1 MYRKNLKSMNYLRD
15 FLKEKERTLKL
26 KEMEELEKKEQIV
39 DDIELSDIDLD
50 DLNNDFFDGMEDEEP
65 EESIEK
71 PEAIAWY
78 YTLAIPKDR
87 NDPYCPRLVS
97 NATDETG
104 LLKEMGLPIGTF
116 FVELMDWDGLG
127 YCQSEEEI
135 EILYKALTGTN
146 LEN

>member
-1 MYRKNLKSMNYLRD
+1 MRTKEIKFPLTPITEETFIRQGWRKCDVNEPLFEEFGEDEDEMDN
-15 FLKEKERTLKL
+15 E
-26 KEMEELEKKEQIV
+26 EMEE
-39 DDIELSDIDLD
+39 
-50 DLNNDFFDGMEDEEP
+50 P
-65 EESIEK
+65 IEK

-87 NDPYCPRLVS
+87 TDPYCPRLVS
-97 NATDETG
+97 NATDESG
-104 LLKEMGLPIGTF
+104 LLKEMELPEGTF

-127 YCQSEEEI
+127 YCQSEEAI

>member
-1 MYRKNLKSMNYLRD
+1 MRTKEVKFPLTPITEETFKRQGWRKCDVNEPLFEELGEGLD
-15 FLKEKERTLKL
+15 EFFD
-26 KEMEELEKKEQIV
+26 EME
-39 DDIELSDIDLD
+39 DDEI
-50 DLNNDFFDGMEDEEP
+50 EEP
-65 EESIEK
+65 EKPMEK

-87 NDPYCPRLVS
+87 TDPYCPRLVS
-97 NATDETG
+97 NATDESG
-104 LLKEMGLPIGTF
+104 LLKEMGLPEGTF

-127 YCQSEEEI
+127 YCQSEEDI

>member
-1 MYRKNLKSMNYLRD
+1 MRTKEVKFPLTPITEETFERQGWRKCDVNEPLFEELGEGLDNFFD
-15 FLKEKERTLKL
+15 
-26 KEMEELEKKEQIV
+26 EME
-39 DDIELSDIDLD
+39 DDEI
-50 DLNNDFFDGMEDEEP
+50 EEP
-65 EESIEK
+65 EEPMEK

-97 NATDETG
+97 NATDESG
-104 LLKEMGLPIGTF
+104 LLKEMGLPEGTF

-127 YCQSEEEI
+127 YCQSEEDI
-135 EILYKALTGTN
+135 EILYKVLTGTN

>member
-1 MYRKNLKSMNYLRD
+1 MRTKEVKFPLTPITEETFIRQGWRKCDVNEPLFD
-15 FLKEKERTLKL
+15 EFGE
-26 KEMEELEKKEQIV
+26 
-39 DDIELSDIDLD
+39 DLD
-50 DLNNDFFDGMEDEEP
+50 EMEDEEI
-65 EESIEK
+65 EEPIEK

-87 NDPYCPRLVS
+87 TDPYCPRLVS
-97 NATDETG
+97 NATDESG
-104 LLKEMGLPIGTF
+104 LLKEMELPEGTF

-127 YCQSEEEI
+127 YCQSEEDI

>member
-1 MYRKNLKSMNYLRD
+1 MRTKEVKFPLTPITEETFIRQGWRKCDVNEPL
-15 FLKEKERTLKL
+15 F
-26 KEMEELEKKEQIV
+26 EELGEG
-39 DDIELSDIDLD
+39 LD
-50 DLNNDFFDGMEDEEP
+50 DFFDEMGDDEIEEP
-65 EESIEK
+65 EEPMEK

-97 NATDETG
+97 NATDENG
-104 LLKEMGLPIGTF
+104 LLKEMGLPEGTF

-127 YCQSEEEI
+127 YCQSEEDI

>member
-1 MYRKNLKSMNYLRD
+1 MRTKEVKFPLTPITEETFIRQGWRKCDVNEPL
-15 FLKEKERTLKL
+15 F
-26 KEMEELEKKEQIV
+26 EEFGEDE
-39 DDIELSDIDLD
+39 
-50 DLNNDFFDGMEDEEP
+50 DGMEDDEIEEP
-65 EESIEK
+65 MEK

-87 NDPYCPRLVS
+87 TDPYCPRLVS
-97 NATDETG
+97 NATDESG
-104 LLKEMGLPIGTF
+104 LLKEMELPEGTF

-127 YCQSEEEI
+127 YCQSEEDI

>member
-1 MYRKNLKSMNYLRD
+1 MRTKEIKFPLTPITEETFIRQGWRKCDVNEPL
-15 FLKEKERTLKL
+15 F
-26 KEMEELEKKEQIV
+26 EEFGE
-39 DDIELSDIDLD
+39 DD
-50 DLNNDFFDGMEDEEP
+50 DGMEDDEMEEP
-65 EESIEK
+65 MET

-87 NDPYCPRLVS
+87 TDPYCPRLVS
-97 NATDETG
+97 NATDEGG
-104 LLKEMGLPIGTF
+104 LLKEMELPEGTF

-135 EILYKALTGTN
+135 EILYKALTGKN

>member
-1 MYRKNLKSMNYLRD
+1 MRTKEVKFPLTPITEETFERQGWRKCDVNEPL
-15 FLKEKERTLKL
+15 F
-26 KEMEELEKKEQIV
+26 EELGEG
-39 DDIELSDIDLD
+39 LD
-50 DLNNDFFDGMEDEEP
+50 DFFDEMEDDEIEEP
-65 EESIEK
+65 EEPMEK

-97 NATDETG
+97 NATDESG
-104 LLKEMGLPIGTF
+104 LLKEMGLPEGTF

-127 YCQSEEEI
+127 YCQSEEDI
-135 EILYKALTGTN
+135 EILYKALTGKN

>member
-1 MYRKNLKSMNYLRD
+1 MRSKEVKFPLTPITEETFIRQGWRKCDVNEPLFEELGEGLDNFFD
-15 FLKEKERTLKL
+15 
-26 KEMEELEKKEQIV
+26 EME
-39 DDIELSDIDLD
+39 DDEI
-50 DLNNDFFDGMEDEEP
+50 EEP
-65 EESIEK
+65 EEPMEK

-97 NATDETG
+97 NATDESG
-104 LLKEMGLPIGTF
+104 LLKEMGLPEGTF

-127 YCQSEEEI
+127 YCQSEEDI
-135 EILYKALTGTN
+135 EILYKVLTGTN

>member
-1 MYRKNLKSMNYLRD
+1 MRTKEVKFPLTPITEETFIRQGWRKCDVNEPLFD
-15 FLKEKERTLKL
+15 EFAE
-26 KEMEELEKKEQIV
+26 
-39 DDIELSDIDLD
+39 DLD
-50 DLNNDFFDGMEDEEP
+50 EMEDEEI
-65 EESIEK
+65 EEPIEK

-87 NDPYCPRLVS
+87 TDPYCPRLVS
-97 NATDETG
+97 NATDESG
-104 LLKEMGLPIGTF
+104 LLKEMELPEGTF

-127 YCQSEEEI
+127 YCQSEEAI

>member
-1 MYRKNLKSMNYLRD
+1 MRSKEVKFPLTPITEETFERQGWRKCDVNEPL
-15 FLKEKERTLKL
+15 F
-26 KEMEELEKKEQIV
+26 EELGEG
-39 DDIELSDIDLD
+39 LD
-50 DLNNDFFDGMEDEEP
+50 DFFDEMEDDEIEEP
-65 EESIEK
+65 EEPMEK

-97 NATDETG
+97 NATDESG
-104 LLKEMGLPIGTF
+104 LLKEMGLPEGTF

-127 YCQSEEEI
+127 YCQSEEDI
-135 EILYKALTGTN
+135 EILYKALTGKD